1 MEETLRS
8 IPVADAHC
16 DFLYYMSR
24 RGHSFTE
31 PKHDQAVSL
40 ASMRSGNA
48 ALQLFAAWIDPND
61 RESPLQQCLSLI
73 DAYKRLLA
81 SCEALTPFTKDFDP
95 VSGKIAALLTIEGGE
110 AVMGKTENLRLFREL
125 GARAMTLTW
134 NAQNDL
140 ASPAMA
146 RRDRGLT
153 AMGRKIVREMGHLG
167 MALDVAH
174 LSDRG
179 IDDALDMA
187 DGPIFSS
194 HTNARAVFPHRRS
207 ISDRH
212 IREIAARGGV
222 VGVNYFSPQLVSL
235 GKASISDVVA
245 HISHIA
251 NVGGPGCAVLGSD
264 FDGMGAQS
272 YPVGLSNWADMPKL
286 LDALTGAGFSREEV
300 YQIAYGNLARFL
312 KQFV

>member
-1 MEETLRS
+1 MEETLRN

-16 DFLYYMSR
+16 DFLYYMYR

-31 PKHDQAVSL
+31 PRRDQAVSL
-40 ASMRSGNA
+40 PAMRAGGAS
-48 ALQLFAAWIDPND
+48 LQLFAAWIDPDD
-61 RESPLQQCLSLI
+61 REPPLQQCLSLI
-73 DAYKRLLA
+73 DAYKRMLA
-81 SCEALTPFTKDFDP
+81 CCDALVPFTKEFDP
-95 VSGKIAALLTIEGGE
+95 ASGKIAALLTIEGGE
-110 AVMGKTENLRLFREL
+110 AVMGKTENVRLFREL

-146 RRDRGLT
+146 RRDRGLS
-153 AMGRKIVREMGHLG
+153 ALGREIVREMGRAG

-179 IDDALDMA
+179 IDDALDRT
-187 DGPIFSS
+187 DGPVFSS

-222 VGVNYFSPQLVSL
+222 VGVNYYSPQLVSA
-235 GKASISDVVA
+235 GRASITDVVA

-251 NVGGPGCAVLGSD
+251 KTGGPGCVVLGSD

-272 YPVGLSNWADMPKL
+272 YPVGLSSWADVPRL
-286 LDALTGAGFSREEV
+286 LAALAQAGFSSEEV
-300 YQIAYGNLARFL
+300 YNIAYGNLARFL
-312 KQFV
+312 KRFV